1 MTDHDTRLAGRL
13 RELINGYQ
21 VTQAMSVATGLGV
34 PDLLAGGPRSAED
47 LAEAAGAD
55 PAALYRLLRALAALG
70 LLAERDEGPARTF
83 ALTELGGLLRS
94 DAPGSLAGW
103 AAFVSRPYYWAA
115 WGDLGHAVRT
125 GESPF
130 EAQHG
135 EGIWSW
141 RGRDPAESRIFD
153 RAMSAIAGSVSLV
166 LAEAY
171 DFGRFAS
178 LADLGGG
185 DGTLLATVLPRH
197 PGVRGVLLDL
207 PHVVAAAPATLTA
220 AGVADRCEV
229 VAGSFFDE
237 VPPGCDAYV
246 MKSILHDWDDPSA
259 GRILER
265 VRAAARPD
273 SVLLLVERM
282 IADEDPSA
290 FAALSDLNMMVMT
303 GGRERTL
310 AEWRALAAPGGF
322 AVTGT
327 VDLGLGWHVIE
338 AAPA

>member
-1 MTDHDTRLAGRL
+1 MSDHDTRLAGRL
-13 RELINGYQ
+13 RQMMNGYQ
-21 VTQAMSVATGLGV
+21 VTQAISVATRLGV

-47 LAEAAGAD
+47 LAEPAGAD
-55 PAALYRLLRALAALG
+55 PAALHRLLRALAALG
-70 LLAERDEGPARTF
+70 ILAEQGDGLARTF
-83 ALTELGGLLRS
+83 TLTELGALLRR

-103 AAFVSRPYYWAA
+103 AAFLSRPYHWAA
-115 WGDLGHAVRT
+115 WGDLGHSVRT
-125 GESPF
+125 GEPAF

-135 EGIWSW
+135 EDVWSW
-141 RGRDPAESRIFD
+141 RGKDTAESRIFD
-153 RAMSAIAGSVSLV
+153 QAMSAIAGSVSLL
-166 LAEAY
+166 LAGAY
-171 DFGRFAS
+171 DFGRFGS
-178 LADLGGG
+178 LADVGGG

-197 PGVRGVLLDL
+197 PGLRGVLVDL
-207 PHVVAAAPATLTA
+207 PHVVAAAPARLAA

-237 VPPGCDAYV
+237 VPAGCDAYL

-265 VRAAARPD
+265 VRAAAGPV
-273 SVLLLVERM
+273 SVLLLVERV

-290 FAALSDLNMMVMT
+290 FAGLSDLNMMVMT

-310 AEWRALAAPGGF
+310 GEWRALVLPAGF